1 MDAARRRGARNSA
14 VRQCGRWAKA
24 ASERRASPSASAGS
38 CVRACEREC
47 CDSVV

>member
-24 ASERRASPSASAGS
+24 ASERRASTSASVGS
-38 CVRACEREC
+38 CVRVRAR
-47 CDSVV
+47 VL